1 MSPYSPAL
9 GFQVCTPTPGFYW
22 KCWGS
27 STPKPQASGI
37 VLGLT
42 WVLVAGMFSYWK
54 VHQHGLVCFTS
65 QIKKKFKP
73 WPLWQ
78 HAIGFFL
85 PENCRGIQVF
95 CVFVSLFFLAAV
107 GGGFWFLGFFFLL
120 SSLVILDTHPLVR
133 VWAKCSFLILAGWR
147 EKKKSPL
154 LIVED
159 VVFAVSRIWGLALQ
173 HPRGYLPPP
182 GFSAATSSIL
192 IVFAQLHLQG
202 QVLFWN
208 KCLSFL
214 STHKSIVSRPEGQKN
229 NSAT

>member
-1 MSPYSPAL
+1 MATCHRFFFSLKTAGEYK
-9 GFQVCTPTPGFYW
+9 FFVC
-22 KCWGS
+22 
-27 STPKPQASGI
+27 
-37 VLGLT
+37 L
-42 WVLVAGMFSYWK
+42 
-54 VHQHGLVCFTS
+54 LVCF
-65 QIKKKFKP
+65 
-73 WPLWQ
+73 
-78 HAIGFFL
+78 FL
-85 PENCRGIQVF
+85 LLLVVVF
-95 CVFVSLFFLAAV
+95 
-107 GGGFWFLGFFFLL
+107 GFWDFFFLL